1 MQAIIINLRPIELL
15 NLASYILTEAEDMFH
30 KYSNET
36 FERKLRARTSLL
48 VICCN
53 NDVNI
58 LSKLASNIYRKK
70 GYVFRI
76 RFRLNFC

>member
-1 MQAIIINLRPIELL
+1 MIINLRPAEQL
-15 NLASYILTEAEDMFH
+15 NLANYVLTEAEDIFPRC
-30 KYSNET
+30 SNET

-58 LSKLASNIYRKK
+58 LSKLASNIYQKK
-70 GYVFRI
+70 GYAL
-76 RFRLNFC
+76 RLAF